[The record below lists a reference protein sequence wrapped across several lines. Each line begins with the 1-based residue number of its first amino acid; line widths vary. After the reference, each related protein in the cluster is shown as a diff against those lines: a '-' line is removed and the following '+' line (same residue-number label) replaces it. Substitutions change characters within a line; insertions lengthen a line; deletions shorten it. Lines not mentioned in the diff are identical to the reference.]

1 MGSQTTFRSFIPHH
15 HQPLIPPLKMS
26 NQPIQYSDLASLLE
40 HDNKVKLAGLD
51 VDGIPRGK
59 YVSKTKFLSIAKPSS
74 DFGFC
79 SVIFGWDMHDTVYPQ
94 ELLVSNKANGYRDLS
109 AKVDLGTF
117 RRIPW
122 ENNAPLFLIRF
133 YNPDGSPL
141 AVCPRNLLKGVSEEV
156 RSEGG
161 WECMAGAEF
170 EYFQFRETAQSL
182 ASKNWIGL
190 TPLTPGN
197 HGYSLLRTTL
207 NKDYFLELF
216 DAAEAFGIDI
226 EGHHTETGPG
236 VYETALAYTEVT
248 RMADMAVLY
257 KLLAKSVGI
266 KHGIV
271 PTFMAKPWANLAGCS
286 GHIHVSLRHP
296 TTGRNVFALTP
307 EEIKNGGRKD
317 AKYDDVRYLSQV
329 GEWFL
334 AGVMTGLPDIMPL
347 LCPTINSYKRL
358 ATGETYWAPNICSY
372 GYDSRLASVRI
383 LGPPDVPESGTRF
396 EVRVPGADLNAQ
408 YAFAAVFALGLHGIK
423 EKLELPFAPMDTSKS
438 IKEQDLIY
446 LPTSLEA
453 ATQRF
458 MAKESLARKV
468 LGDTLVDHF
477 GGTRL
482 HEVQLFNQTVTSWEM
497 ERYME
502 LA

>member
-1 MGSQTTFRSFIPHH
+1 MSKPKITYQD
-15 HQPLIPPLKMS
+15 LEELLK
-26 NQPIQYSDLASLLE
+26 N
-40 HDNKVKLAGLD
+40 DNKVKVGGLD
-51 VDGIPRGK
+51 VDGIVRGK
-59 YVSKTKFLSIAKPSS
+59 YVSKKKFLSAAKPDS

-79 SVIFGWDMHDTVYPQ
+79 SVIFGWDMHDLVYPT

-109 AKVDLGTF
+109 AKIDLDTY

-122 ENNAPLFLIRF
+122 EDNLPFFLIRF
-133 YNPDGSPL
+133 FNADGTPL
-141 AVCPRNLLKGVSEEV
+141 AVCPRNLL
-156 RSEGG
+156 RSVTAKADADLGLL
-161 WECMAGAEF
+161 CMAGAEF
-170 EYFQFRETAQSL
+170 EYFQFAETAQSVEQ
-182 ASKNWIGL
+182 KGFVQL

-197 HGYSLLRTTL
+197 HGYSMLRTTL

-216 DAAEAFGIDI
+216 DAAEAFGIDV

-236 VYETALAYTEVT
+236 VFETALAYTEVT

-266 KHGIV
+266 KHAV
-271 PTFMAKPWANLAGCS
+271 LPTFMAKPWANLAGCS
-286 GHIHVSLRHP
+286 GHIHVSLRDP
-296 TTGRNVFALTP
+296 STGRNVFALTQQ
-307 EEIKNGGRKD
+307 EIEAGGRPD
-317 AKYDDVRYLSQV
+317 APYDDVRFISKAA
-329 GEWFL
+329 EHFL
-334 AGVMTGLPDIMPL
+334 AGVMTGLPDIMPM

-358 ATGETYWAPNICSY
+358 TTGEAFWAPNICSY

-383 LGPPDVPESGTRF
+383 LGPPDVPEYGTRF

-408 YAFAAVFALGLHGIK
+408 YAFAAVFALGLYGIAN
-423 EKLELPFAPMDTSKS
+423 KLELPFAPMDSSKP
-438 IKEQDLIY
+438 IKEQKLVY

-453 ATQRF
+453 ATAKF
-458 MAKESLARKV
+458 MAKKSLARKV

-482 HEVQLFNQTVTSWEM
+482 HEVQLFNQTVTNWEM

-502 LA
+502 LI

>member
-1 MGSQTTFRSFIPHH
+1 
-15 HQPLIPPLKMS
+15 MS
-26 NQPIQYSDLASLLE
+26 KIVEYKDLEELLAN
-40 HDNKVKLAGLD
+40 DNKVKLAGLD

-59 YVSKTKFLSIAKPSS
+59 YVSKSKFLSAAKPTS

-79 SVIFGWDMHDTVYPQ
+79 SVIFGWDMHDLVYPK

-109 AKVDLGTF
+109 AKIDLDTF

-122 ENNAPLFLIRF
+122 EDNSPLFLVRF
-133 YNPDGSPL
+133 YNADGTPL
-141 AVCPRNLLKGVSEEV
+141 SVCPRNLLRQVSDEV
-156 RSEGG
+156 EDATG
-161 WECMAGAEF
+161 WICMAGAEF
-170 EYFQFRETAQSL
+170 EYFQFKETAQSVVE
-182 ASKNWIGL
+182 KRFVGL
-190 TPLTPGN
+190 DALTPGN
-197 HGYSLLRTTL
+197 HGYSMLRTTL

-257 KLLAKSVGI
+257 KLLAKSVGM
-266 KHGIV
+266 KHGII
-271 PTFMAKPWANLAGCS
+271 PTFMAKPYANLAGCS
-286 GHIHVSLRHP
+286 GHIHVSLRDP
-296 TTGRNVFALTP
+296 KTGKNVFALSAA
-307 EEIKNGGRKD
+307 EIKAGGRKE
-317 AKYDDVRYLSQV
+317 AKYDDVRYLSEI
-329 GEWFL
+329 GEQFL
-334 AGVMTGLPDIMPL
+334 AGVMSGLPDIMPL

-358 ATGETYWAPNICSY
+358 TTGEAYWAPNICSY

-383 LGPPDVPESGTRF
+383 LGPPDVPDYGTRF
-396 EVRVPGADLNAQ
+396 EVRVPGADLNSQ
-408 YAFAAVFALGLHGIK
+408 YAFAAVFALGLYGIQN
-423 EKLELPFAPMDTSKS
+423 KLQLPFAPLDTGRSV
-438 IKEQDLIY
+438 KEQDLVY

-453 ATQRF
+453 ATERF
-458 MAKESLARKV
+458 MAKDSLARKV

-482 HEVQLFNQTVTSWEM
+482 HEVQLFNQTVTNWEM

-502 LA
+502 LI